1 MLNLANM
8 MGDGIIRSRVTYL
21 FPNMKE
27 DLRERKFID
36 DENVISQCK
45 ESSLYCSTANGWLED
60 QEQQ

>member
-1 MLNLANM
+1 
-8 MGDGIIRSRVTYL
+8 
-21 FPNMKE
+21 MKE